1 MIAKGRLLLALPLV
15 CGLLLLAG
23 CKRGNP
29 HAPARVTG
37 KVTYKSAPVPGG
49 TITFHAPDGTQYP
62 TNIGPDGSY
71 GVELPAGDLLV
82 SVETESLNPD
92 RKIPT
97 YDEKTSGSAGPMA
110 KMYGKKSGGGGS
122 GKNKAMGSPAPEGAS
137 MSSSDRYVKIPP
149 RYSDKQ
155 KSGLNVLLSKGD
167 QKKDFDLTD

>member
-97 YDEKTSGSAGPMA
+97 YDEKNVRV
-110 KMYGKKSGGGGS
+110 GGADG
-122 GKNKAMGSPAPEGAS
+122 E
-137 MSSSDRYVKIPP
+137 DVR
-149 RYSDKQ
+149 Q
-155 KSGLNVLLSKGD
+155 KERGRGVGQEQGNG
-167 QKKDFDLTD
+167 